1 MSARLQNLWEQLR
14 ANFWFVP
21 TLMTA
26 GALLLAFAMINLDQA
41 VRDTAISQLGWTYT
55 RGPEGARALLST
67 VAGSVITVA
76 SVTFSITITALTL
89 ASSQFGPR
97 LLRSF
102 LRDSGNQIVLGTF
115 IATFLYC
122 LLVLRTVHGSGDD
135 AFVPNI
141 AVAVGVGLAIASLGV
156 LIYFINHVS
165 VAIQVEHVIAAV
177 GRDLDE
183 VIDHMFPEPLGHAE
197 PEAPHDRAALA
208 SREEALP
215 ILANGFG
222 YVQAIDTDGVLRIAT
237 EHDLVIELL
246 RQPGDVVL
254 RGLSLACAWPQE
266 RVDEQLAQEI
276 ASVYILGE
284 QRTLTQDV
292 LCAVDQLV
300 EVAVRALSPGIN
312 DPFTAAACIDR
323 LGAALS
329 RLAGR
334 SVPDAHRYDEH
345 DDLRVIAE
353 PLPFAKIVDA
363 AFDQIRQY
371 GTSSVL
377 VSARLLEIIALILDC
392 APGAELRE
400 ALIRQA
406 EMIERGSHKG
416 LAEERDR
423 ATIMMRYQDVMR
435 VREARVN
442 GKSLPA

>member
-1 MSARLQNLWEQLR
+1 MSVRLKNMWEHLR

-41 VRDTAISQLGWTYT
+41 VRETAVVQLGWTYT

-97 LLRSF
+97 LLRNF
-102 LRDSGNQIVLGTF
+102 LRDGGNQIVLGTF

-122 LLVLRTVHGSGDD
+122 LLVLRTVHGSGEN

-165 VAIQVEHVIAAV
+165 MTIQVDHVIAAV
-177 GRDLDE
+177 GRDLD
-183 VIDHMFPEPLGHAE
+183 VLIDDMFPEQLGHAE
-197 PEAPHDRAALA
+197 PESLQNRNALA
-208 SREEALP
+208 SYGPEFP
-215 ILANGFG
+215 ILATDFG
-222 YVQAIDTDGVLRIAT
+222 YVQAIDADVVLRIAT
-237 EHDLVIELL
+237 EHNLLIQLL

-254 RGLSLACAWPQE
+254 RGLDLAHAWPHN
-266 RVDEQLAQEI
+266 RVDERLAQEI

-284 QRTLTQDV
+284 QRTPTQDV

-300 EVAVRALSPGIN
+300 EIAVRALSPGIN
-312 DPFTAAACIDR
+312 DPFTAVACIDR

-334 SVPDAHRYDEH
+334 TSPDAHRYDEH
-345 DDLRVIAE
+345 GNLRVIAE
-353 PLPFAKIVDA
+353 PIPCTKIVDA

-371 GTSSVL
+371 GSASVL
-377 VSARLLEIIALILDC
+377 VSARLLEIITLVLVC
-392 APGAELRE
+392 APGTELRN
-400 ALIRQA
+400 ALFRQA
-406 EMIERGSHKG
+406 EMIQRGSHDG
-416 LAEERDR
+416 LLEQHDR
-423 ATIMMRYQDVMR
+423 ATIIARYQDVLQ
-435 VREARVN
+435 ARAY
-442 GKSLPA
+442 SHE

>member
-41 VRDTAISQLGWTYT
+41 VRETAISQLGWTYT

-183 VIDHMFPEPLGHAE
+183 VIDHMFPEPLGQAE
-197 PEAPHDRAALA
+197 AEAPHDREPLTG
-208 SREEALP
+208 REEALP
-215 ILANGFG
+215 VLANGFG

-300 EVAVRALSPGIN
+300 EIAVRALSPGIN
-312 DPFTAAACIDR
+312 DPFTAVACTDR

-334 SVPDAHRYDEH
+334 NVPEAHRYDEH
-345 DDLRVIAE
+345 GDLRVIAE
-353 PLPFAKIVDA
+353 PLPFAKIVDS

-371 GTSSVL
+371 GASSVL

-400 ALIRQA
+400 ALLRQA

-423 ATIMMRYQDVMR
+423 ATITMRYQEVLR
-435 VREARVN
+435 VRGA
-442 GKSLPA
+442 L

>member
-41 VRDTAISQLGWTYT
+41 VRDAAISQLGWTYT

-197 PEAPHDRAALA
+197 PEAPHEREHLA
-208 SREEALP
+208 GREAGLP

-222 YVQAIDTDGVLRIAT
+222 YVQAIDTDSVLRIAT

-300 EVAVRALSPGIN
+300 EIAVRALSPGIN
-312 DPFTAAACIDR
+312 DPFTAVACTDR

-334 SVPDAHRYDEH
+334 NVPEAHRYDEH
-345 DDLRVIAE
+345 GDLRVIAE
-353 PLPFAKIVDA
+353 PLPFAKIVDS

-371 GTSSVL
+371 GASSVL

-392 APGAELRE
+392 APGTELRE

-406 EMIERGSHKG
+406 EMIERGSRKG
-416 LAEERDR
+416 LVEERDR
-423 ATIMMRYQDVMR
+423 AAITMRYQDVLR
-435 VREARVN
+435 VRGA
-442 GKSLPA
+442 L